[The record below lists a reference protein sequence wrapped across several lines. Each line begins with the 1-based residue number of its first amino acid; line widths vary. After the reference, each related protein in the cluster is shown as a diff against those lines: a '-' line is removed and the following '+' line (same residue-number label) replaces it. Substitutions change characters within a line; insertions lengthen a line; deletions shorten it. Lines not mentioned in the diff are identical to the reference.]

1 MNQNLSEA
9 AMNQEAMQINIQF
22 PIFQAH
28 PDEEVDHEE
37 DVEGKVNLLGR
48 VFHPWGTRFHAVSET
63 KVKLEK

>member
-9 AMNQEAMQINIQF
+9 AMNWEAMQINIQF

-37 DVEGKVNLLGR
+37 DVEGEVDLLSGVLCPGKTSLDR
-48 VFHPWGTRFHAVSET
+48 VTNRRRN
-63 KVKLEK
+63 

>member
-9 AMNQEAMQINIQF
+9 AMNWEAMQINIQL

-37 DVEGKVNLLGR
+37 DVEGKVDLLGR
-48 VFHPWGTRFHAVSET
+48 VFNPGGACFHSIPESGD
-63 KVKLEK
+63 